1 VIFNKIF
8 VAGKAMETMSNT
20 IKYINDFAAKADAL
34 PRYQGT
40 KSEVEERKINAEEI
54 LNKISAEEAATIE
67 RWSM

>member
-1 VIFNKIF
+1 
-8 VAGKAMETMSNT
+8 MSNT